1 MFANI
6 VIVILIIIKSS
17 AKERVLGG
25 KTAKSHEFP
34 WRAIL
39 EGKYGGGELRV
50 CEGTVISPWHI
61 LSSEKC
67 IKSEYK

>member
-6 VIVILIIIKSS
+6 VIVFLIIIKSS
-17 AKERVLGG
+17 AKER
-25 KTAKSHEFP
+25 KPHEFP

-39 EGKYGGGELRV
+39 EGKYGGGELRL

-67 IKSEYK
+67 IHSEYK